1 MIVDL
6 MIQVDVVARR
16 IMGGWTGEKNRQKD
30 DADGIRL
37 TSWYMITSAPLPPL
51 SSGNNAVHCMSMRG
65 CYDIMEKE
73 WDAVRVGCVGR
84 YWLEESNCMKR

>member
-16 IMGGWTGEKNRQKD
+16 IMGGWTGEKIRQKD

-37 TSWYMITSAPLPPL
+37 TSWYMITSAPLPPSL
-51 SSGNNAVHCMSMRG
+51 
-65 CYDIMEKE
+65 
-73 WDAVRVGCVGR
+73 
-84 YWLEESNCMKR
+84 